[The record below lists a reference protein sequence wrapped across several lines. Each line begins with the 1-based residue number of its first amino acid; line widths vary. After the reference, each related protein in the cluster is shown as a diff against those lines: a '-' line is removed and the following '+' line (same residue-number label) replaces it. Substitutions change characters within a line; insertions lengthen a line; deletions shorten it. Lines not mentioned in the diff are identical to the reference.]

1 MVTRIDWRRAVAGV
15 VLAGVA
21 AGCRDLAVVN
31 SNAPERER
39 AFSDPATIVSAA
51 SGTVKTYFN
60 MRNDYDPAFTINNV
74 GDAGYT
80 ASWNNFNMR
89 YYGSYGPTGG
99 SNCVDRCAWVNS
111 TATQLGFQ
119 VTPYWYGSY
128 SVLSSAND
136 ALFALR
142 VAPVKPDLGLD
153 EAKTEVIAQMTQAMA
168 LAWIAL
174 NYDQGFIVLEDS
186 DLLTLVVES
195 REAIRDKAIE
205 LFDKGVDLAHASAFT
220 TNASWFGIGGPTYTN
235 LQLAKAMRTMQAE
248 LLAHFPR
255 NAEENAQVNWAKVLE
270 YAGKGVSSTVDGAG
284 FDFNAYVDETFT
296 FFSGFQQWGNDYG
309 TVRVDT
315 RVARLLSTTQLDP
328 WPGGA
333 GSPVPQDAAGN
344 PIGGLYGVDKRLGD
358 GCFDAGT
365 GQPDLL
371 GHGEC
376 VETALSGTDYAWA
389 SDAIMNPARG
399 QYHQSNIFYIRNHC
413 VAIGMPDCPSG
424 AGLLPIVNQTLNDL
438 LWAEALLRTGGSKAQ
453 AATLINNSRVTRGG
467 LPPVT
472 AATSDDDIKKALVY
486 EQDVELLQLAGT
498 QYFNRRRLSKSTSS
512 GATGT
517 NMYTADLKHHLMD
530 PEGPWVLNPL
540 WKDAPR
546 QMPIP
551 AKDLALLLM
560 EIYSFGGPDD
570 PGGIGASPSANVVNG
585 QRVRSVREI
594 YDEMYKASRQNIRR
608 RVQ

>member
-1 MVTRIDWRRAVAGV
+1 MVTRFDWRRAVAGLG
-15 VLAGVA
+15 LAAAV

-39 AFSDPATIVSAA
+39 AFSDPATIVSSA
-51 SGTVKTYFN
+51 SGTMKTYIN
-60 MRNDYDPAFTINNV
+60 MRNDYDPALVLNNV
-74 GDAGYT
+74 ADGGFT

-119 VTPYWYGSY
+119 VTPYWYGAY

-142 VAPVKPDLGLD
+142 VAATKPDLGQD

-168 LAWIAL
+168 LAWVAL

-186 DLLTLVVES
+186 DLLTLQVES
-195 REAIRDKAIE
+195 REVIRDKAIE
-205 LFDKGVDLAHASAFT
+205 LFDQGVALAKAATFT
-220 TNASWFGIGGPTYTN
+220 TNAGWFGIGGPTYTN
-235 LQLAKAMRTMQAE
+235 FQLAKAMRSMQAE
-248 LLAHFPR
+248 LLAHYPR

-270 YAGKGVSSTVDGAG
+270 YASQGVSSAVDAPA
-284 FDFNAYVDETFT
+284 FDLNAYVDETYT
-296 FFSGFQQWGNDYG
+296 FFSGYLQWGNDYG

-315 RVARLLSTTQLDP
+315 RLARLLSTTQIDP

-333 GSPVPQDAAGN
+333 GSPKPATAGGV

-365 GQPDLL
+365 GVDDLF
-371 GHGEC
+371 GYGEC
-376 VETALSGTDYAWA
+376 AETAVSGTDYAW
-389 SDAIMNPARG
+389 SPVAIMNPARG
-399 QYHQSNIFYIRNHC
+399 QYHQSNLMYIRNHC
-413 VAIGMPDCPSG
+413 LAIGFPDCPSG
-424 AGLLPIVNQTLNDL
+424 AGDLPMINRAFNDL
-438 LWAEALLRTGGSKAQ
+438 LWAEALLRTGGSKAT
-453 AATLINNSRVTRGG
+453 AATLINNTRVTRGG
-467 LPPVT
+467 LTGVT
-472 AATSDDDIKKALVY
+472 AADSDDDLKRALVY
-486 EQDVELLQLAGT
+486 EQDVELIQFAGT
-498 QYFNRRRLSKSTSS
+498 QYFNRRRMSKSTYT

-517 NMYTADLKHHLMD
+517 NMYTADLKNHFMD
-530 PEGPWVLNPL
+530 PEGPWVLNPI

-560 EIYSFGGPDD
+560 EIYSFGGPSD
-570 PGGIGASPSANVVNG
+570 PGGIGTSPSAVNG
-585 QRVRSVREI
+585 QRVRNVREI
-594 YDEMYKASRQNIRR
+594 YAEMEKASRETLRHRR
-608 RVQ
+608 LQ